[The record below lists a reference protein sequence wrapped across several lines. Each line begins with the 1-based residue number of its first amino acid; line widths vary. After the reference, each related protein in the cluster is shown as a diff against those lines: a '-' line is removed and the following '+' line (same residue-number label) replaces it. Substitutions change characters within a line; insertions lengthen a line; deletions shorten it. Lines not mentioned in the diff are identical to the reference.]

1 MTYTEF
7 CKEKPILYGTI
18 TVNGKQKIGS
28 FKPLHNP
35 HSNSI
40 AYHYYTFTGNM
51 GAGGFTLKRAYDLF
65 SKKRLS
71 LNPANGDPSNYV

>member
-18 TVNGKQKIGS
+18 RVDGKNKIGS
-28 FKPLHNP
+28 FKPLYNP

-40 AYHYYTFTGNM
+40 AYHYYTFNGNA
-51 GAGGFTLKRAYDLF
+51 GHGGFTLRKAYDLF
-65 SKKRLS
+65 SKNRLS
-71 LNPANGDPSNYV
+71 INPEHGNPANYV